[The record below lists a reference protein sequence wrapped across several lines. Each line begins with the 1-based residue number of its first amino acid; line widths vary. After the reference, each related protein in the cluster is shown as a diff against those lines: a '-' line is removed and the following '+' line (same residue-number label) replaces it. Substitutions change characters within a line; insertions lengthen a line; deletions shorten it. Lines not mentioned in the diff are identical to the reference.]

1 MKSHIRGL
9 GPSITAILT
18 ALVIGLS
25 VGMPAPSVT
34 RAAPVQAPVQQG
46 GAVNVY
52 SARHYDTD
60 DALFNGFTE
69 QTGIA
74 VNVIR
79 GTEDELLERIKAEGA
94 NSPADVLITV
104 DAGRLWKAQEAG
116 VFQPTVSETLS
127 ARIPEN
133 LREPEGHW
141 FGFSMR
147 ARIIAYAKDRVDP
160 SQLST
165 YEDLADPKWKGK
177 IVIRSSTHP
186 YNQSLVGSMIEAN
199 GLDATQE
206 WARGVASNLARNP
219 QGGDTDQLLAVV
231 AGTADLAVSNTY
243 YVARLRTSTNPEQ
256 KAAGDALGVF
266 FPNQAPNER
275 GTHVNVS
282 GGGVTKNAPNRE
294 NAVAFLEYLTS
305 DDAQQ
310 KLANASF
317 EFPAVDGVPMHPVL
331 AEMGPFRRD
340 TLNAKTFGSNNQLAL
355 LIMNRAGWR

>member
-1 MKSHIRGL
+1 MKSHLRGL
-9 GPSITAILT
+9 GPSITAIIT
-18 ALVIGLS
+18 AVVIGLT
-25 VGMPAPSVT
+25 VVMPAPS
-34 RAAPVQAPVQQG
+34 AIQAAPVQQG
-46 GAVNVY
+46 GMVNVY

-60 DALFNGFTE
+60 DALFSGFTE
-69 QTGIA
+69 QTGVA

-79 GTEDELLERIKAEGA
+79 GTEDELLQRIISEGA

-116 VFQPTVSETLS
+116 VFQSTVSETLS

-147 ARIIAYAKDRVDP
+147 ARIIAYARDRVDP

-165 YEDLADPKWKGK
+165 YEDLADPKWAGK
-177 IVIRSSTHP
+177 ILVRSSTHP
-186 YNQSLVGSMIEAN
+186 YNQSLVGSLIEAN

-206 WARGVASNLARNP
+206 WARGVASNLARSP

-231 AGTADLAVSNTY
+231 AGTGDLAISNTY
-243 YVARLRTSTNPEQ
+243 YVARLRNSSNPDQ

-266 FPNQAPNER
+266 FPNQGLGER

-282 GGGVTKNAPNRE
+282 GGGVVKNAPNRE

-305 DDAQQ
+305 DTAQMA
-310 KLANASF
+310 LANASF
-317 EFPAVDGVPMHPVL
+317 EFPAVEGVPVHPIL
-331 AEMGPFRRD
+331 AEMGTFRRD
-340 TLNAKTFGSNNQLAL
+340 TLNAKTFGANNQLAL

>member
-1 MKSHIRGL
+1 MKWLLRGL
-9 GPSITAILT
+9 AP
-18 ALVIGLS
+18 ALAVLVAAVLVWQPTS
-25 VGMPAPSVT
+25 AT
-34 RAAPVQAPVQQG
+34 TQAAPALQG

-60 DALFNGFTE
+60 DALFDGFTA
-69 QTGIA
+69 QTGVA

-94 NSPADVLITV
+94 NSAADVLITV

-116 VFQPTVSETLS
+116 IFQPINSETLN
-127 ARIPEN
+127 ARIPAS

-165 YEDLADPKWKGK
+165 YEALADPMWKGK
-177 IVIRSSTHP
+177 ILVRSSSHP
-186 YNQSLVGSMIEAN
+186 YNQSLVGSLIEAN

-206 WARGVASNLARNP
+206 WARGIAANLARSP
-219 QGGDTDQLLAVV
+219 QGGDTDQLMGVV
-231 AGTADLAVSNTY
+231 AGVGDLAISNTY
-243 YVARLRTSTNPEQ
+243 YVARLRASSNPEQ
-256 KAAGDALGVF
+256 QAAGQALGVF
-266 FPNQAPNER
+266 FPNQAPGDR

-282 GGGVTKNAPNRE
+282 GGGVIKTAPNRE
-294 NAVAFLEYLTS
+294 NAVAFLEYLTG
-305 DDAQQ
+305 DEAQQ
-310 KLANASF
+310 ALANASF
-317 EFPAVDGVPMHPVL
+317 EYPAVEGVPPHPIL
-331 AEMGPFRRD
+331 AEMGPFKRD
-340 TLNAKTFGSNNQLAL
+340 TLNARTFGANNQLAL

>member
-1 MKSHIRGL
+1 MKSLLRGL
-9 GPSITAILT
+9 AP
-18 ALVIGLS
+18 ALAVVVAAVLVWQS
-25 VGMPAPSVT
+25 LPSVT
-34 RAAPVQAPVQQG
+34 QAAPARQG

-60 DALFNGFTE
+60 DALFNGFTS

-79 GTEDELLERIKAEGA
+79 GTEDELLQRILSEGA

-116 VFQPTVSETLS
+116 IFQPVVSETLNS
-127 ARIPEN
+127 RIPAN

-141 FGFSMR
+141 FGIAMR

-160 SQLST
+160 AQLST
-165 YEDLADPKWKGK
+165 YEQLADPTWKGK
-177 IVIRSSTHP
+177 ILIRSSSHP
-186 YNQSLVGSMIEAN
+186 YNQSLVGSLIEAN

-206 WARGVASNLARNP
+206 WAKGIAANLARSP

-231 AGTADLAVSNTY
+231 AGVGDLAVSNTY
-243 YVARLRTSTNPEQ
+243 YVARLRASSKPEEQ
-256 KAAGDALGVF
+256 AAGQAIGVF
-266 FPNQAPNER
+266 FPNQAPGER

-282 GGGVTKNAPNRE
+282 GGGVVKTAPNPQ
-294 NAVAFLEYLTS
+294 NAVAFLEYLTG
-305 DDAQQ
+305 DEAQQ
-310 KLANASF
+310 QLANASF
-317 EFPAVDGVPMHPVL
+317 EFPAVEGVQPHPIL

-340 TLNAKTFGSNNQLAL
+340 TLNARTFGSNNQLAL

>member
-1 MKSHIRGL
+1 M
-9 GPSITAILT
+9 TQ
-18 ALVIGLS
+18 
-25 VGMPAPSVT
+25 
-34 RAAPVQAPVQQG
+34 AAPALQG
-46 GAVNVY
+46 GVVNVY

-60 DALFNGFTE
+60 DALFNGFT
-69 QTGIA
+69 QQSGVT

-116 VFQPTVSETLS
+116 VFQSTVSETLS

-141 FGFSMR
+141 FGFAMR

-177 IVIRSSTHP
+177 VVIRSSTHP
-186 YNQSLVGSMIEAN
+186 YNQSLVGSLIEAN
-199 GLDATQE
+199 GLDATQT
-206 WARGVASNLARNP
+206 WARGMASNLARNP

-243 YVARLRTSTNPEQ
+243 YVARLRDSAKPE
-256 KAAGDALGVF
+256 
-266 FPNQAPNER
+266 E
-275 GTHVNVS
+275 S
-282 GGGVTKNAPNRE
+282 GGRTGARRLLPEPGAER
-294 NAVAFLEYLTS
+294 
-305 DDAQQ
+305 
-310 KLANASF
+310 
-317 EFPAVDGVPMHPVL
+317 PWHPRQRQ
-331 AEMGPFRRD
+331 RRRRHQD
-340 TLNAKTFGSNNQLAL
+340 RPES
-355 LIMNRAGWR
+355 

>member
-9 GPSITAILT
+9 GPSITAILVALMVGVT
-18 ALVIGLS
+18 A
-25 VGMPAPSVT
+25 GMPGPSISK
-34 RAAPVQAPVQQG
+34 AAPTLQG
-46 GAVNVY
+46 GGVNVY

-69 QTGIA
+69 QAGIP

-165 YEDLADPKWKGK
+165 YEDLADPKWQGK
-177 IVIRSSTHP
+177 VLARSSTHP

-206 WARGVASNLARNP
+206 WARGLASNLARNP

-231 AGTADLAVSNTY
+231 AGTGDLAISNTY
-243 YVARLRTSTNPEQ
+243 YVARLRNSTDPEQ

-266 FPNQAPNER
+266 FPNQAANER

-282 GGGVTKNAPNRE
+282 GGGVTRHSPNRE

-305 DDAQQ
+305 DAAQQ
-310 KLANASF
+310 SLANASF
-317 EFPAVDGVPMHPVL
+317 EFPAVDGVPMHPIL
-331 AEMGPFRRD
+331 AEMGTFRRD

>member
-1 MKSHIRGL
+1 MKSLLRGL
-9 GPSITAILT
+9 AP
-18 ALVIGLS
+18 ALAAVVAAVL
-25 VGMPAPSVT
+25 VWQPLPSVT
-34 RAAPVQAPVQQG
+34 QAAPVLQG
-46 GAVNVY
+46 GSVNVY

-60 DALFNGFTE
+60 DALFEGFTT
-69 QTGIA
+69 QTGIP

-116 VFQPTVSETLS
+116 IFQPIVSETLS
-127 ARIPEN
+127 SRIPAN

-141 FGFSMR
+141 FGIAMR

-160 SQLST
+160 AQLST
-165 YEDLADPKWKGK
+165 YEALADPMWQGK
-177 IVIRSSTHP
+177 ILIRSSSHP
-186 YNQSLVGSMIEAN
+186 YNQSLVGSLIEAN

-206 WARGVASNLARNP
+206 WAKGIAANLARSP
-219 QGGDTDQLLAVV
+219 QGGDTDQLLGVV
-231 AGTADLAVSNTY
+231 AGVGDLAVSNTY
-243 YVARLRTSTNPEQ
+243 YVARLRASSNPEQ
-256 KAAGDALGVF
+256 QAAGQALGVF
-266 FPNQAPNER
+266 FPNQAPGDR

-282 GGGVTKNAPNRE
+282 GGGVIKTAPNPQ

-305 DDAQQ
+305 DEAQQ
-310 KLANASF
+310 QLANASF
-317 EFPAVDGVPMHPVL
+317 EFPAVEGVEPHPIL
-331 AEMGPFRRD
+331 AEMGPFKRD

>member
-1 MKSHIRGL
+1 MKLLLRGL
-9 GPSITAILT
+9 APALAIVV
-18 ALVIGLS
+18 AAVLVWQPL
-25 VGMPAPSVT
+25 PSVT
-34 RAAPVQAPVQQG
+34 HAAPALQG

-60 DALFNGFTE
+60 DALFTGFTT

-104 DAGRLWKAQEAG
+104 DAGRLWKAQDAG
-116 VFQPTVSETLS
+116 IFQPIVSETLNS
-127 ARIPEN
+127 RIPDN

-141 FGFSMR
+141 FGFAMR

-160 SQLST
+160 AQLST
-165 YEDLADPKWKGK
+165 YEALADPMWQGK
-177 IVIRSSTHP
+177 VLIRSSTHP
-186 YNQSLVGSMIEAN
+186 YNQSLVGSLIEAN

-206 WARGVASNLARNP
+206 WAKGIAANMARSP
-219 QGGDTDQLLAVV
+219 QGGDTDQLMGVV
-231 AGTADLAVSNTY
+231 SGIGDLAISNTY
-243 YVARLRTSTNPEQ
+243 YVARLRASTNPEQ
-256 KAAGDALGVF
+256 QAAGEALGVF
-266 FPNQAPNER
+266 FPNQAAGER

-282 GGGVTKNAPNRE
+282 GGGVVKSAPNPQ
-294 NAVAFLEYLTS
+294 NAVAFLEYLTG
-305 DDAQQ
+305 DEAQQ
-310 KLANASF
+310 ALANASF
-317 EFPAVDGVPMHPVL
+317 EYPAVEGVPPHPIL
-331 AEMGPFRRD
+331 AEMGTFRPD

>member
-1 MKSHIRGL
+1 MKALFRRAL
-9 GPSITAILT
+9 APALAAVVAT
-18 ALVIGLS
+18 ALVWQ
-25 VGMPAPSVT
+25 PAPTAVQ
-34 RAAPVQAPVQQG
+34 AAPALQG
-46 GAVNVY
+46 GSVNVY

-69 QTGIA
+69 QTGVT

-116 VFQPTVSETLS
+116 IFQPTVSETLNS
-127 ARIPEN
+127 RIPAN

-141 FGFSMR
+141 FGFAMR

-165 YEDLADPKWKGK
+165 YEQLADPMWQGK
-177 IVIRSSTHP
+177 ILIRSSSHP
-186 YNQSLVGSMIEAN
+186 YNQSLVGSLIEAN

-206 WARGVASNLARNP
+206 WARGMASNLARSP

-231 AGTADLAVSNTY
+231 SGVGDLAVSNTY
-243 YVARLRTSTNPEQ
+243 YVARLRASSNPEQ
-256 KAAGDALGVF
+256 QAAGQALGVF
-266 FPNQAPNER
+266 FPNQAPGER

-282 GGGVTKNAPNRE
+282 GGGVIKSAPNPQ
-294 NAVAFLEYLTS
+294 NAVAFLEYLTG
-305 DDAQQ
+305 DEAQQ
-310 KLANASF
+310 QLANASF
-317 EFPAVDGVPMHPVL
+317 EFPAVDGVAPHPLL
-331 AEMGPFRRD
+331 AEMGAFRRD